1 MQPRC
6 CNPIWLIVLVIII
19 PFNTMA
25 NTDAMDTCLLEQLKQ
40 ADENM
45 TIGWL
50 RRQCSLEVIREK
62 PGKRHRIGDER
73 LLVPYKR
80 NYVAVGT
87 MNNFDGGSAF
97 SGNNADIKFEFGVK
111 YQVFRDDRYTFLKHL
126 KFGYSQKSWWD
137 IGEESLPFAE
147 SNYNP
152 ELFLDFDSEL
162 FGKDVNYQLG
172 AEHESN
178 GRGGLLSR
186 SWNRAYVQGE
196 IDLSDYI
203 SLGLKLWDVVEV
215 SDENRDITDYLGNA
229 RFNAR
234 IRYKDRALLNISTIR
249 GNKVNRF
256 SYQVDLIYN
265 LASLVNTDFFLTY
278 YNGYGEALISYNQ
291 RTESLRAGLVI
302 SYDNWPDILF
312 ER

>member
-1 MQPRC
+1 
-6 CNPIWLIVLVIII
+6 
-19 PFNTMA
+19 MA